1 MFGKK
6 SNYINGAWIEG
17 EGEINNINPSDTNDL
32 IDTYSNASS
41 NQLNNAVSS
50 AKVAQKKWE
59 KVGIEKRANIL
70 NDIGSEIIKQS
81 KEIGTLLSREEGKTL
96 PEGIGEVVR
105 SGQQFQ
111 YYAASALRQFGENIA
126 STREGVSVEMT
137 REPVGVCG
145 IISPWNF
152 PIAIAAWKAAPA
164 MAFGNAVVLKPA
176 SQTPA
181 SAIALT
187 KIISNQKDIPEG
199 LFNLV
204 LGGGGT
210 IGHQISGHSG
220 INAISFTGSVS
231 VGQTIYMEAAKTM
244 KKMQLEMGSKN
255 PLVVMDDADLD
266 IAVACATNGAYGGTG
281 QKCTASSRLIVH
293 EKVYKDFIQ
302 RLIKSISA
310 LKVGHALKEGSQ
322 MGPASSE
329 TQLHSN
335 LDYVKKGKSE
345 AKLAFGGNPIN
356 LDTPGYY
363 MEPTL
368 FIDGDN
374 KSTINQEEMFGPI
387 ACVIPVKSYE
397 EGLEVAN
404 DTIFGLSSGII
415 TQSLSKAADFKKN
428 IKTGVTTVNLPTAG
442 LDYHVPFGG
451 RKASSFGPR
460 EQGTYAHEFFTH
472 VKTAYVSPGK
482 IN

>member
-6 SNYINGAWIEG
+6 SNYINGAWVEG

-41 NQLNNAVSS
+41 SQLNNAVSS

-59 KVGIEKRANIL
+59 KVGIEKRSNIL

-187 KIISNQKDIPEG
+187 KIISNQKDVPEG

-204 LGGGGT
+204 LGGGST
-210 IGHQISGHSG
+210 IGHQISGHPD
-220 INAISFTGSVS
+220 IDAISFTGSVN

-255 PLVVMDDADLD
+255 PLLVMDDADLD

-322 MGPASSE
+322 MGPVSSE
-329 TQLHSN
+329 AQLHSN
-335 LDYVKKGKSE
+335 LDYVKKGKNE
-345 AKLAFGGNPIN
+345 AKLAYGGNPIS

>member
-41 NQLNNAVSS
+41 NQLNDAVSS
-50 AKVAQKKWE
+50 AKIAQKKWE

-231 VGQTIYMEAAKTM
+231 VGQTIYMEAAKNM

-345 AKLAFGGNPIN
+345 AKLAFGGNPIS

>member
-1 MFGKK
+1 MH
-6 SNYINGAWIEG
+6 N
-17 EGEINNINPSDTNDL
+17 
-32 IDTYSNASS
+32 
-41 NQLNNAVSS
+41 
-50 AKVAQKKWE
+50 
-59 KVGIEKRANIL
+59 
-70 NDIGSEIIKQS
+70 IGSELIKQS

-126 STREGVSVEMT
+126 STRDGVFVEMT

-152 PIAIAAWKAAPA
+152 PIAIAAWKSAPA
-164 MAFGNAVVLKPA
+164 IAFGNAIVLKPA

-187 KIISNQKDIPEG
+187 QIISEQKDIPEG

-204 LGGGGT
+204 LGGGRT
-210 IGHQISGHSG
+210 IGHQISGHLN
-220 INAISFTGSVS
+220 INAISFTGSVG
-231 VGQTIYMEAAKTM
+231 VGQTIYLEAAKSM

-255 PLVVMDDADLD
+255 PLVIMDDADLN

-293 EKVYKDFIQ
+293 EKVYKEFNEK
-302 RLIKSISA
+302 LIESISS
-310 LKVGHALKEGSQ
+310 LKVGHALDEGSQ
-322 MGPASSE
+322 MGPVSSE
-329 TQLHSN
+329 TQLQSN
-335 LDYVKKGKSE
+335 LDYIEIGKDE
-345 AKLAFGGNPIN
+345 AKLAYGGNPMN
-356 LDTPGYY
+356 MRTPGHY

-397 EGLEVAN
+397 EALEVAN
-404 DTIFGLSSGII
+404 DTNFGLSSGII

-472 VKTAYVSPGK
+472 VKTTYVSPGK
-482 IN
+482 I

>member
-1 MFGKK
+1 MKNC
-6 SNYINGAWIEG
+6 NYVAGQWVAG
-17 EGEINNINPSDTNDL
+17 EGSIKNINPSDTNDV
-32 IDTYSNASS
+32 IDEYANATSQ
-41 NQLNNAVSS
+41 QLNDAVES
-50 AKVAQKKWE
+50 AQLAQKKWE
-59 KVGIEKRANIL
+59 HVGIEKRANIL
-70 NDIGSEIIKQS
+70 HNIGSELIKQS

-126 STREGVSVEMT
+126 STRDGVSVEMT

-152 PIAIAAWKAAPA
+152 PIAIAAWKSAPA
-164 MAFGNAVVLKPA
+164 IAFGNAIVLKPA

-187 KIISNQKDIPEG
+187 KIISEQKDIPKG

-210 IGHQISGHSG
+210 IGHQISSHVN
-220 INAISFTGSVS
+220 INAISFTGSVG
-231 VGQTIYMEAAKTM
+231 VGQTIYLEAAKSM

-255 PLVVMDDADLD
+255 PLVIMDDADLN

-293 EKVYKDFIQ
+293 EKVYKEFNEK
-302 RLIKSISA
+302 LIESISS
-310 LKVGHALKEGSQ
+310 LKVGHALDEGSQ
-322 MGPASSE
+322 MGPVSSE
-329 TQLHSN
+329 TQLQSN
-335 LDYVKKGKSE
+335 LNYIEIGKNE
-345 AKLAFGGNPIN
+345 AKLAYGGNPMN
-356 LDTPGYY
+356 MRTPGHY

-460 EQGTYAHEFFTH
+460 EQGTYAHDFFTH
-472 VKTAYVSPGK
+472 VKTTYVSPGK
-482 IN
+482 I